1 MRGFNRVIIAG
12 NLTQD
17 PEVRYTVNK
26 IGYARFRL
34 AVNSTWR
41 NANGEIQENTEYIN
55 VVAWGSQAETVG
67 KYLKKGSPVL
77 VEGSIRTNSFDAKDG
92 SGKKYMTEI
101 SMSNMIMLG
110 SREGGSGSVKG
121 FSADGASSGMD
132 SFTPSGMPEDFGSNI
147 GDRGFGVNNP
157 MPDFANDSNSM
168 AEQENTGIPF

>member
-17 PEVRYTVNK
+17 PELRYTVNK
-26 IGYARFRL
+26 RAYARFRV
-34 AVNSTWR
+34 AVNSTWK

-55 VVAWGSQAETVG
+55 VVAWGPQAETVG

-110 SREGGSGSVKG
+110 SREGVSGSGSR
-121 FSADGASSGMD
+121 SSSSGMD
-132 SFTPSGMPEDFGSNI
+132 SFSPSGFSMPEDFGSNI
-147 GDRGFGVNNP
+147 GDRGFGGNDP
-157 MPDFANDSNSM
+157 MQDFGNSTSDSD
-168 AEQENTGIPF
+168 NTGIPF